1 MKYKL
6 CKKCNKTK
14 PVEEF
19 SKQSAS
25 ADKLFPWCKACKIQY
40 NQELK
45 LLPKKIAILK
55 KCKKCGVIKDKDE
68 FYKSPLTT
76 DGLRSYCKQCD
87 NKINNSW
94 YENNRDKKQL
104 KNKEW
109 CIINKEKRRKRG
121 KSPIKFNEK
130 SLIRDK
136 IEIYEETKESQ
147 EGILLCKCAYC
158 GDWFAPG
165 RNALRNRIYAIENI
179 NGGNQLYCSD
189 NCKKACPVFN
199 KMFHLSKKTYTREVQ
214 PELRQIVLKRD
225 NYTCQKCGATKNKG
239 KYPLHCHH
247 IDPVINNPIESAD
260 VDNCITLCKICHI
273 QAHKL
278 PGCGNYELR
287 CNS

>member
-1 MKYKL
+1 MKSKL
-6 CKKCNKTK
+6 CKKCGKIK
-14 PVEEF
+14 SVEDF
-19 SKQSAS
+19 RKQMAS
-25 ADKLFPWCKACKIQY
+25 ADNLFPWCKSCKIKY
-40 NQELK
+40 NQERK
-45 LLPKKIAILK
+45 LLSKKIPIKK
-55 KCKKCGVIKDKDE
+55 KCRKCGTIKNKNE

-87 NKINNSW
+87 NKTNNSW
-94 YENNRDKKQL
+94 YERNKYKKQL

-109 CIINKEKRRKRG
+109 CIKNKERRAKKE

-130 SLIRDK
+130 SPTRDK
-136 IEIYEETKESQ
+136 IEIYEEVKEGVN
-147 EGILLCKCAYC
+147 GILLCKCAYC
-158 GDWFAPG
+158 GAWFAPG
-165 RNALRNRIYAIENI
+165 RNALHSRIYAIENI

-199 KMFHLSKKTYTREVQ
+199 KMLHLSKKTYTREVQ
-214 PELRQIVLKRD
+214 PELRQLVLHRD
-225 NYTCQKCGATKNKG
+225 NYTCQKCGMTKDSG

-273 QAHKL
+273 QAHKI

-287 CNS
+287 CDA